1 MAAEDQRIREP
12 PEGPDQFVRFLSTE
26 EAMEHARI
34 DVSNT
39 DRLREIVRRHGWPGL
54 SHVGEA
60 GAEAAWLI
68 AQHADRQLDFQREV
82 LPLLTA
88 AAANGEAKAR
98 HAAYLTDRI
107 CMAEGRPQVTG
118 PRSATCATADPSRGR
133 STTSKPSTRAAR
145 PRAWNRSRTTCEPSR
160 LHVRRNSQL
169 ILGARDVCRVEAMDP
184 SSPNHRVL
192 AAVAAL
198 AAGLAATEGRV
209 RRSQTRVTNPFP
221 VGRIS
226 TSRAQPV

>member
-1 MAAEDQRIREP
+1 MNEELAAELARMAAEDQRIREP

-39 DRLREIVRRHGWPGL
+39 DRLREIVRRHGWPGVSL
-54 SHVGEA
+54 VGEA

-107 CMAEGRPQVTG
+107 CMAEGRPQVYGTQVG
-118 PRSATCATADPSRGR
+118 DMRDGR
-133 STTSKPSTRAAR
+133 PIPWPINDIEAVDAR
-145 PRAWNRSRTTCEPSR
+145 R
-160 LHVRRNSQL
+160 
-169 ILGARDVCRVEAMDP
+169 
-184 SSPNHRVL
+184 
-192 AAVAAL
+192 L
-198 AAGLAATEGRV
+198 AAGLE
-209 RRSQTRVTNPFP
+209 PLEDYL
-221 VGRIS
+221 
-226 TSRAQPV
+226 RAFASPRPS